1 MAIIPILLLT
11 LSRDLAERE
20 LAISDVEDDVQRSAQ
35 FAAVVQEQLIEGA
48 RQVLIALAKSF
59 DPAEIRPDLC
69 GGTLVQILAEYTR
82 FTNIGVISPTGD
94 LLCSASS
101 SPGDVSVNLAHQPW
115 FQRVLETHDFTAGSG
130 KIIEGTRST
139 LNFAYPRLD
148 PHGRIQAVLF
158 LSLDLDQLNQ
168 LTSEVQLPENAEFI
182 MITRN
187 GVVLACLPDPEK
199 WVGKSVQEV
208 PIVKAILSR
217 GQDVMEVAGLD
228 GVGRLYAFTPL
239 RASGDTELY
248 VTIGI
253 PTSTAYAQANKGLV
267 RHLVQLGLVTLV
279 ALLAVWFGGDIFILR
294 KIKALVGAAK
304 RLSAGDMKSRT
315 GLAYGSSELGGLA
328 RAFDEM
334 AESLEQRA
342 LEMRTL
348 ASQLSLAE
356 ERERRRIATELH
368 DRVGQ
373 ALAMS
378 KIHLGALRETSKS
391 PEQKA
396 AVEQVR
402 NLIEQAIQ
410 DTRSLLFRISSPI
423 LYELGFEAALEWLTE
438 QAQKQHG
445 LDARF
450 EDDKQ
455 PKPLDDDIRGLLFQ
469 AANELVVNV
478 AKHAHAKNLRIVAR
492 REEGFILVSVID
504 DGVGFEVPAGGKGW
518 GRADGFGLFSIRER
532 LGFVNGTLRIES
544 RKGEGTCVTLKAP
557 LKP

>member
-1 MAIIPILLLT
+1 
-11 LSRDLAERE
+11 
-20 LAISDVEDDVQRSAQ
+20 
-35 FAAVVQEQLIEGA
+35 
-48 RQVLIALAKSF
+48 
-59 DPAEIRPDLC
+59 
-69 GGTLVQILAEYTR
+69 
-82 FTNIGVISPTGD
+82 
-94 LLCSASS
+94 
-101 SPGDVSVNLAHQPW
+101 
-115 FQRVLETHDFTAGSG
+115 
-130 KIIEGTRST
+130 
-139 LNFAYPRLD
+139 
-148 PHGRIQAVLF
+148 
-158 LSLDLDQLNQ
+158 
-168 LTSEVQLPENAEFI
+168 
-182 MITRN
+182 
-187 GVVLACLPDPEK
+187 
-199 WVGKSVQEV
+199 
-208 PIVKAILSR
+208 
-217 GQDVMEVAGLD
+217 
-228 GVGRLYAFTPL
+228 
-239 RASGDTELY
+239 
-248 VTIGI
+248 
-253 PTSTAYAQANKGLV
+253 
-267 RHLVQLGLVTLV
+267 
-279 ALLAVWFGGDIFILR
+279 
-294 KIKALVGAAK
+294 
-304 RLSAGDMKSRT
+304 
-315 GLAYGSSELGGLA
+315 